1 MKYPVEEYSKKI
13 DGDGYSISIYG
24 FYDKEWNSWR
34 YSWSVQTVGSYM
46 ASGGYMDDN
55 SVVYPTKESALESA
69 IGMVVGQDTQKKR
82 DMIMEILLEIK

>member
-1 MKYPVEEYSKKI
+1 MNQIEEYSKKI

-34 YSWSVQTVGSYM
+34 YSWSVQIVGCYM
-46 ASGGYMDDN
+46 TSGGYMDDN
-55 SVVYPTKESALESA
+55 SVAYPTKESALESA
-69 IGMVVGQDTQKKR
+69 IGVIVGQDTQKKR

>member
-1 MKYPVEEYSKKI
+1 MNQIEEYSKKI

-24 FYDKEWNSWR
+24 FYDKEWSSWR

-46 ASGGYMDDN
+46 ASGGYMNDN
-55 SVVYPTKESALESA
+55 SVAYPTKESALESA

>member
-1 MKYPVEEYSKKI
+1 MNQIEEYSKKI

-55 SVVYPTKESALESA
+55 SVAYPTKESALESA

>member
-1 MKYPVEEYSKKI
+1 MNQIEEYSKKI
-13 DGDGYSISIYG
+13 EGDGYSISIYG

>member
-1 MKYPVEEYSKKI
+1 MNQIEEYSKKI

-24 FYDKEWNSWR
+24 FYDKEWNGWR

-55 SVVYPTKESALESA
+55 SVAYPTKESALESA